1 MKAYKTLKQRIKDK
15 HINALLTLA
24 RETNFVFNY
33 VNNLSYEHTRRTG
46 KFFSAF
52 DIANYTKGCAG
63 KDLGEDKLHLHSQTI
78 QAISEQYV
86 QSRKQFKKSK
96 LNWRVSN
103 KKSSKYSL
111 GWIPFKVSGIQIQHG
126 QIKYG
131 GKWFSIWDSY
141 KIDNYKDKIK
151 SGCFVEDSRG
161 RWYVSLVVEIETK
174 EKPAIE
180 NLDKDKIIAGDLG
193 YKTYATITNGTTHFK
208 IEATKNYRQ
217 LEDKLAIAQRA
228 NKKDR
233 EKNLHL
239 KIKNKRKDE
248 LHKLSSELVKEN
260 QAIFMGNISAAKLA
274 ESNKDKTSKD
284 KSLNKINKKEMNKS
298 AYDAG
303 FSMVRTMLE
312 YKCNIAGIYYL
323 NIDESYTTQTCS
335 CCGARNGPK
344 GSAGLGIR
352 EWTCAC
358 GTIHDRDINAAINI
372 LVRGHAHLAGGI
384 SVL

>member
-63 KDLGEDKLHLHSQTI
+63 KYLGEDKLKLHSQTV

-103 KKSSKYSL
+103 RESSRYSL
-111 GWIPFKVSGIQIQHG
+111 GWIPFKSSGIQVQHG

-131 GKWFSIWDSY
+131 GIWFSIWDSY

-161 RWYVSLVVEIETK
+161 RWYVSLVVEVETK
-174 EKPAIE
+174 EKIE
-180 NLDKDKIIAGDLG
+180 VTQINKDKTIAGDLG
-193 YKTYATITNGTTHFK
+193 YKTYATITNGTTHVK

-217 LEDKLAIAQRA
+217 WEDKLAIAQRA
-228 NKKDR
+228 KKKDR
-233 EKNLHL
+233 EKSIHI

-248 LHKLSSELVKEN
+248 LHKLSSQLVKEN
-260 QAIFMGNISAAKLA
+260 QAIFMGNISAEKLA
-274 ESNKDKTSKD
+274 KSNKDKSKKD
-284 KSLNKINKKEMNKS
+284 KKLNKKEMNKS

-303 FSMVRTMLE
+303 FSMVRSMLE

-358 GTIHDRDINAAINI
+358 GTTHDRDINAAINI

-384 SVL
+384 SIL

>member
-15 HINALLTLA
+15 HINVLLTLS

-33 VNNLSYEHTRRTG
+33 VNNLSHEHTRRTS

-63 KDLGEDKLHLHSQTI
+63 KDLGEDKLKLHSQTI

-86 QSRKQFKKSK
+86 QSRKQFKKSR
-96 LNWRVSN
+96 LNWRVSDR
-103 KKSSKYSL
+103 KSSRYSL
-111 GWIPFKVSGIQIQHG
+111 GWIPFKSSGVQIQHG

-131 GKWFSIWDSY
+131 GIWFSIWDSY
-141 KIDNYKDKIK
+141 KIENYKDKIK

-161 RWYVSLVVEIETK
+161 RWYISLVVEVETK
-174 EKPAIE
+174 EKIE
-180 NLDKDKIIAGDLG
+180 VTQISKDKTIAGDLG
-193 YKTYATITNGTTHFK
+193 FKNFATITNGTTHVK

-228 NKKDR
+228 NKKDLV
-233 EKNLHL
+233 KSIHI

-248 LHKLSSELVKEN
+248 QHKLTSILIKDN
-260 QAIFMGNISAAKLA
+260 QAIFMGNVSAASLV
-274 ESNKDKTSKD
+274 ESNKKSNKKD
-284 KSLNKINKKEMNKS
+284 KINKKEMNKS

-303 FSMVRTMLE
+303 FSIFRAMLE

-335 CCGARNGPK
+335 CCGSRNGPK

-384 SVL
+384 PAL

>member
-1 MKAYKTLKQRIKDK
+1 MKSYKTLKQRIKDK
-15 HINALLTLA
+15 HINALLTLS

-63 KDLGEDKLHLHSQTI
+63 KDLGEDKLKLHSQTI
-78 QAISEQYV
+78 QAISEEYV
-86 QSRKQFKKSK
+86 LRRKQFKKSK

-103 KKSSKYSL
+103 KKSSRYSL
-111 GWIPFKVSGIQIQHG
+111 GWIPFKASGIQIQHG

-131 GKWFSIWDSY
+131 GIWFSIWDSY
-141 KIDNYKDKIK
+141 KIENYKDKIK

-161 RWYVSLVVEIETK
+161 RWYISLVVEVETK
-174 EKPAIE
+174 EKIE
-180 NLDKDKIIAGDLG
+180 VTQISKDKTIAGDLG
-193 YKTYATITNGTTHFK
+193 FKDFATITNGTTHVK

-217 LEDKLAIAQRA
+217 LEDKLAIAQRS
-228 NKKDR
+228 NKKDLV
-233 EKNLHL
+233 KSIHL

-248 LHKLSSELVKEN
+248 QHKLTSSLIKDN
-260 QAIFMGNISAAKLA
+260 QAIFMGNVSAASLV
-274 ESNKDKTSKD
+274 ESNKKD
-284 KSLNKINKKEMNKS
+284 KINKKEMNKS

-303 FSMVRTMLE
+303 FSMFRTMLE

-335 CCGARNGPK
+335 FCGARNGPK

-384 SVL
+384 LAL